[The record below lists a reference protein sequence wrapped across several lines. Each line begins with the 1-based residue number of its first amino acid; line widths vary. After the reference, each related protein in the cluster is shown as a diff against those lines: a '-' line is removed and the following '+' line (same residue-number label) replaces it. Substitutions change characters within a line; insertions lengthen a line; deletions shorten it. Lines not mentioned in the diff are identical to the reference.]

1 MSQRLVDTA
10 AAARAKQAGGVKNR
24 IKPVA
29 TPLSLALP
37 TAAELKLTS
46 SLEQFLATACP
57 LEGAADRKNRE
68 EVVLLLHRVF
78 ATWVKELSVKKGI
91 FPDEASAEAAG
102 GRLHISG
109 SFRTSVAGPGDDID
123 CICVAPKHI
132 TAEDFFESLP
142 GKLKAEPSVEKVHLI
157 PSAAIPIMDLVVK
170 GISIDLLFARV
181 DMHAIPRDF
190 DVLDDSVL
198 RGVGRSDALSLNG
211 PRVTELLIKLVPRF
225 DTYKLVLRYIR
236 TWAKRRG
243 IYSNKAGFLGGVNY
257 SILVAYICQLYPRAS
272 ASAALFHFFRVFST
286 WAWPAPVMI
295 AQPYTDSSIAVQDLS
310 VFDPQN
316 DEKDRTAV
324 MPILT
329 PAFPSS
335 NSAYNVTWTSLAV
348 MHREF
353 CRGYELMR
361 DIMAEHKLSEDGAIP
376 AQRWAAVVRP
386 SEFFVEFDHYVS
398 IKIWVDCAPVPA
410 EAEQGEG
417 DEEYQA
423 EEAFSQ
429 DAELMA
435 GSFDSW
441 KGYVESRMRKLVEW
455 MQHERMPLA
464 YTVYHPK
471 PVEGTVTVPVLG
483 TEDAQTG
490 EAAEHMSVPCATF
503 YVGVAEDYS
512 NMRKGNLIDMR
523 SSVTYFKDETRDIF
537 ARQGRLHAGMHMQ
550 EQGHSWEE
558 LPEDVFAPH
567 DKAWGRQQRERVALV
582 RTYTAAPSWRLH
594 SVTSQTVMTRNVSG
608 LMGFLGNGFG
618 VQAAKEW
625 QRAPLPVHPPLGRDV
640 VAEAQAALQK
650 RAASGSAKQGGMGGL
665 PGLAP
670 ASAARAARVL
680 GTAQGSGAVGAWMGA
695 AAGAA
700 ATGAALATRATDSSP
715 ATGTA
720 ADLSNGEQVAVGG
733 GKRARGGAGGGQGG
747 AQDSGRH
754 VAPHL
759 AGKRRAIVAIAM

>member
-1 MSQRLVDTA
+1 MPAKIVDTLA
-10 AAARAKQAGGVKNR
+10 AAKPPAAAGGSVKNR

-37 TAAELKLTS
+37 SAAELKLTA
-46 SLEQFLATACP
+46 SLEQFLSTACP

-78 ATWVKELSVKKGI
+78 AEWVKELSVLKGV
-91 FPDEASAEAAG
+91 FPDEHSAEAAG

-132 TAEDFFESLP
+132 TAQDFFESLP
-142 GKLKAEPSVEKVHLI
+142 DKLKAEPGVEKVHLI

-181 DMHAIPRDF
+181 DMHAIPPNF
-190 DVLDDSVL
+190 DILDDSVL

-225 DTYKLVLRYIR
+225 DTYKLVLRLIR

-272 ASAALFHFFRVFST
+272 ASAALFHFFRIFST

-361 DIMAEHKLSEDGAIP
+361 DIMAEHKLSSDGSIP
-376 AQRWAAVVRP
+376 PARWEALVRP
-386 SEFFVEFDHYVS
+386 TEFFVEFDHYVS
-398 IKIWVDCAPVPA
+398 IQIWADCALVPA
-410 EAEQGEG
+410 AETAQAEG
-417 DEEYQA
+417 DQQDYQP
-423 EEAFSQ
+423 EDTFSQ
-429 DAELMA
+429 DPQLMA
-435 GSFDSW
+435 ASFDSW

-471 PVEGTVTVPVLG
+471 AIEGEVQVPVLG
-483 TEDAQTG
+483 TEDPETG

-503 YVGVAEDYS
+503 YVGIAEDYS

-523 SSVTYFKDETRDIF
+523 SAVSYFKDETRDIF

-550 EQGHSWEE
+550 EKAYSWAE
-558 LPEDVFAPH
+558 LPENVFAPH
-567 DKAWGRQQRERVALV
+567 DKAWAAKQRERIALV
-582 RTYTAAPSWRLH
+582 RAYTAAPSWRLH

-640 VAEAQAALQK
+640 VAEAQALLEEQTK
-650 RAASGSAKQGGMGGL
+650 SRAGTQDGLKL
-665 PGLAP
+665 PGLTCDTP
-670 ASAARAARVL
+670 AVSRSHLLAASDA
-680 GTAQGSGAVGAWMGA
+680 GTAGAWMGRA
-695 AAGAA
+695 AEGGASAPAAGAA
-700 ATGAALATRATDSSP
+700 AAEVAAQAATAVPSS
-715 ATGTA
+715 GV
-720 ADLSNGEQVAVGG
+720 EQAVVGG
-733 GKRARGGAGGGQGG
+733 TKRQRSGITGAGG
-747 AQDSGRH
+747 RH
-754 VAPHL
+754 MAPHL
-759 AGKRRAIVAIAM
+759 SSKRRVLLAANT

>member
-1 MSQRLVDTA
+1 M
-10 AAARAKQAGGVKNR
+10 
-24 IKPVA
+24 
-29 TPLSLALP
+29 
-37 TAAELKLTS
+37 
-46 SLEQFLATACP
+46 
-57 LEGAADRKNRE
+57 
-68 EVVLLLHRVF
+68 LLLHRVF
-78 ATWVKELSVKKGI
+78 ADWVKELSVKKGI
-91 FPDEASAEAAG
+91 FPDELSAEAAG

-225 DTYKLVLRYIR
+225 DTYKLVLRFVR

-361 DIMAEHKLSEDGAIP
+361 DIMAEHKLSTDGAIAP
-376 AQRWAAVVRP
+376 ERWEAVVRP
-386 SEFFVEFDHYVS
+386 SEFFFEFDHYVS
-398 IKIWVDCAPVPA
+398 IKIWVDCAPVPV
-410 EAEQGEG
+410 EASHADG
-417 DEEYQA
+417 DEEYQP
-423 EEAFSQ
+423 EETFSQ
-429 DAELMA
+429 DEELMTA
-435 GSFDSW
+435 SFDSW

-464 YTVYHPK
+464 YTVYYPK
-471 PVEGTVTVPVLG
+471 PVESTLMVPVLG
-483 TEDAQTG
+483 TEDEQTG
-490 EAAEHMSVPCATF
+490 EASEHMSVPCATF

-523 SSVTYFKDETRDIF
+523 SSVSYFKDETRDIF

-550 EQGHSWEE
+550 EQGFSWEE
-558 LPEDVFAPH
+558 LPENVFAPH
-567 DKAWGRQQRERVALV
+567 DKAWAHKQRERVALV

-625 QRAPLPVHPPLGRDV
+625 QRAPLPVHTPLGRNP
-640 VAEAQAALQK
+640 VAEAQEAIQQQRASSTAAQHSVS
-650 RAASGSAKQGGMGGL
+650 RL
-665 PGLAP
+665 PGLDAAVGQ
-670 ASAARAARVL
+670 ASTALLL
-680 GTAQGSGAVGAWMGA
+680 GGGHEELAGGAWMGMAPSSAQA
-695 AAGAA
+695 AASTTTGKR
-700 ATGAALATRATDSSP
+700 TETPSTGGAALGGAVE
-715 ATGTA
+715 TA
-720 ADLSNGEQVAVGG
+720 AVGG
-733 GKRARGGAGGGQGG
+733 AKRTRSGAGGT
-747 AQDSGRH
+747 DSGATTQGRH
-754 VAPHL
+754 MAPHL
-759 AGKRRAIVAIAM
+759 TSKRRIIVAANV